1 MGKGGEAAAVLHV
14 RDRKSEAAPWLRA
27 GLEWGT
33 EGRESLRGLLNMRS
47 WQLRAIRG
55 PWGDIRLS
63 SPGLRYLN
71 SGRSSCV
78 LSLTVSKNHTTSG
91 APLGL
96 GLGDGEEI
104 DNLEKSFKL
113 RFSSSAPLL
122 KKTPMVWTPLGRNMN
137 CSFRVI
143 VAIGRKF

>member
-14 RDRKSEAAPWLRA
+14 RDRTSEAAPWLRA

-33 EGRESLRGLLNMRS
+33 EGRESLRSLLNMRS
-47 WQLRAIRG
+47 WQLRAIRR

-78 LSLTVSKNHTTSG
+78 LSLIVRRTTPP
-91 APLGL
+91 AGL
-96 GLGDGEEI
+96 LWGWGWAM
-104 DNLEKSFKL
+104 EKRS
-113 RFSSSAPLL
+113 
-122 KKTPMVWTPLGRNMN
+122 
-137 CSFRVI
+137 I
-143 VAIGRKF
+143 I

>member
-14 RDRKSEAAPWLRA
+14 RDRTSEAAPWLRA

-47 WQLRAIRG
+47 WQLRAIRR

-122 KKTPMVWTPLGRNMN
+122 KKTLMVWTPLGRNMN

>member
-14 RDRKSEAAPWLRA
+14 RDRTSEAAPWLRA

-78 LSLTVSKNHTTSG
+78 LSLIVSKNHTTSG

-113 RFSSSAPLL
+113 AIFIFSSIIKENTHGLDTARS
-122 KKTPMVWTPLGRNMN
+122 
-137 CSFRVI
+137 
-143 VAIGRKF
+143 

>member
-14 RDRKSEAAPWLRA
+14 RDRTSEAAPWLRA

-91 APLGL
+91 ALLGL

-113 RFSSSAPLL
+113 AIFIFSSTIKENTHGLDTAGS
-122 KKTPMVWTPLGRNMN
+122 
-137 CSFRVI
+137 
-143 VAIGRKF
+143 

>member
-14 RDRKSEAAPWLRA
+14 RDRTSEAAPWLRA

-78 LSLTVSKNHTTSG
+78 LSLIVSKNHTTSG

-122 KKTPMVWTPLGRNMN
+122 KKTPMVWTPLDRNMN